1 MIILGINS
9 YHADSSACLLV
20 NGKLVGAISE
30 ERLGKRVKHDS
41 SFPINAIKF
50 LLNSN
55 KIGAEDIDYISIG
68 QDKSKNILEK
78 SIYGLKNIKRGI
90 VTFGKKNNTK
100 VLLIFKLQVKKKNK
114 NPRVRVISSNIIKN
128 Y

>member
-9 YHADSSACLLV
+9 YHADSSACLLI

-78 SIYGLKNIKRGI
+78 SIYGLKNIKNS
-90 VTFGKKNNTK
+90 FK
-100 VLLIFKLQVKKKNK
+100 IF
-114 NPRVRVISSNIIKN
+114 
-128 Y
+128 